1 MINANNIIKTRISTV
16 KLKSE
21 EILQIDIIDDQVFEK
36 KDVLELID
44 AAYRLGAGKK
54 FKNLIDVG
62 EFTVPDLKAIK
73 LSCSKSGSKYKIA
86 DAFIIH
92 TLSQK
97 IIANF
102 YLKIQKPVVPTKFF
116 SNSIDAEKWLLEI

>member
-1 MINANNIIKTRISTV
+1 
-16 KLKSE
+16 
-21 EILQIDIIDDQVFEK
+21 
-36 KDVLELID
+36 
-44 AAYRLGAGKK
+44 
-54 FKNLIDVG
+54 
-62 EFTVPDLKAIK
+62 

-116 SNSIDAEKWLLEI
+116 SNSMDAEKWLLEI